1 MTEWIIICNPNSYDV
16 DGAFSKLKRIDWRQ
30 GINAEVGDQVYI
42 YVGKPKKA
50 IRYKCVVRKINL
62 PVQEID
68 DDDFR
73 VDDSSYGGYGRYM
86 ELELLEQY
94 NNEKLVL
101 HALMKNGLKTIQG
114 PSRITPQLSLY
125 LKEIL
130 LKENSESQHSR
141 EEKPAEK
148 GKDTAEVYTDHRF
161 DWVDFYKELSGNLLN
176 YKDNRQDLIVK
187 VKQIFTDTGLNMP
200 TLEKDGHLIDIDP
213 FTVFGLF
220 NKSSM
225 KAENRKRIVAAIADI
240 FDLTAKVPTSFDSI
254 PVLNNQNATFYYFVG
269 EREDSDID
277 DLWSLFGSA
286 LAYAASPTDD
296 NRTVL
301 AKYFDFAINKKGNG
315 NSKITMGLYWI
326 APDAFLN
333 LDQRNIWYIY
343 ESGKLP
349 ASLVDTLPAVDKK
362 ISASKYFEIVEK
374 LRDFLQ
380 SDACGIKDFMELS
393 SEAWRYSNQINEE
406 KRQRKLENTADVKGA
421 ALADED
427 VETIHYWLYSPGEG
441 AHIWDECYEKGI
453 MAIGWDEIGDLSQ
466 YGSKTEMKQAMK
478 EHIDPEL
485 PYTMAAHATWQFSH
499 EIKPGDIVFAKKG
512 RSTVVGRGIVESD
525 YYFDKSRDD
534 NKNVRKVK
542 WTHKGEWPHPG
553 QAAMKTLTDITAYTD
568 YVEKLNALFEPD
580 IENGI
585 EGKEVKYP
593 SYSKEQFL
601 ADVYMDEAG
610 YDTLVGLVLNKK
622 NVILQGAPGVGKT
635 YAAKRLAYSI
645 MGVKDPKRVMMI
657 QFHQSYSYED
667 FIMGFRPS
675 GEGFEL
681 KRGAF
686 YNFCKEAEIDSENEY
701 FFIIDEINRGNLSKI
716 FGELFMLIERDK
728 RGIELQLLYSDEKFS
743 VPKNVY
749 IIGMMN
755 TADRSLAMLDYA
767 LRRRFAFYEMK
778 PGFASEG
785 FRAYREGLNS
795 RKFDRLIQSVE
806 QLNEAIAG
814 DDSLGEG
821 FCIGH
826 SFFCNLAEAAD
837 QTLTS
842 IVEYE
847 LIPLLKEYWFDEPVK
862 VKNWA
867 ETLRSALK

>member
-1 MTEWIIICNPNSYDV
+1 M
-16 DGAFSKLKRIDWRQ
+16 
-30 GINAEVGDQVYI
+30 
-42 YVGKPKKA
+42 
-50 IRYKCVVRKINL
+50 
-62 PVQEID
+62 
-68 DDDFR
+68 
-73 VDDSSYGGYGRYM
+73 
-86 ELELLEQY
+86 
-94 NNEKLVL
+94 
-101 HALMKNGLKTIQG
+101 
-114 PSRITPQLSLY
+114 
-125 LKEIL
+125 
-130 LKENSESQHSR
+130 
-141 EEKPAEK
+141 
-148 GKDTAEVYTDHRF
+148 
-161 DWVDFYKELSGNLLN
+161 
-176 YKDNRQDLIVK
+176 
-187 VKQIFTDTGLNMP
+187 
-200 TLEKDGHLIDIDP
+200 
-213 FTVFGLF
+213 
-220 NKSSM
+220 
-225 KAENRKRIVAAIADI
+225 
-240 FDLTAKVPTSFDSI
+240 
-254 PVLNNQNATFYYFVG
+254 
-269 EREDSDID
+269 
-277 DLWSLFGSA
+277 
-286 LAYAASPTDD
+286 
-296 NRTVL
+296 
-301 AKYFDFAINKKGNG
+301 
-315 NSKITMGLYWI
+315 
-326 APDAFLN
+326 
-333 LDQRNIWYIY
+333 
-343 ESGKLP
+343 
-349 ASLVDTLPAVDKK
+349 
-362 ISASKYFEIVEK
+362 
-374 LRDFLQ
+374 
-380 SDACGIKDFMELS
+380 
-393 SEAWRYSNQINEE
+393 
-406 KRQRKLENTADVKGA
+406 
-421 ALADED
+421 
-427 VETIHYWLYSPGEG
+427 
-441 AHIWDECYEKGI
+441 
-453 MAIGWDEIGDLSQ
+453 
-466 YGSKTEMKQAMK
+466 
-478 EHIDPEL
+478 
-485 PYTMAAHATWQFSH
+485 
-499 EIKPGDIVFAKKG
+499 FAKKG

-568 YVEKLNALFEPD
+568 YVEKLNALFESDIP
-580 IENGI
+580 IEN
-585 EGKEVKYP
+585 ESKEVKYP

-826 SFFCNLAEAAD
+826 SFFCNLAEADD